1 MKCWVLSLAFAMLF
15 GISLA
20 SAADGTFIGKVVDP
34 PANAPTTT
42 GWIFIQGRNNMLR
55 RVEVSHAEILFG
67 EDVPVDQRHKCTSK
81 CLSPGQ
87 EVRVTAHQ
95 DSSGEW
101 QAKRVEIL
109 KIANKMAG
117 TTHRAETFSSFDHFF
132 ASPQITNVERFC
144 IAPSTE
150 KSN

>member
-15 GISLA
+15 AVPSVF
-20 SAADGTFIGKVVDP
+20 AADGTFIGKVVDP
-34 PANAPTTT
+34 PANAPVAT
-42 GWIFIQGRNNMLR
+42 GWIFIQSRNNMLR

-109 KIANKMAG
+109 KIATKMAE
-117 TTHRAETFSSFDHFF
+117 TPHREETFSSFDHFF
-132 ASPQITNVERFC
+132 VSSQVTNVDRFC

>member
-15 GISLA
+15 GISSA

-55 RVEVSHAEILFG
+55 RVEVSHAEILFD
-67 EDVPVDQRHKCTSK
+67 EDVPVDQRHKCTAE

-95 DSSGEW
+95 DASGEW

-109 KIANKMAG
+109 KIANKMAE
-117 TTHRAETFSSFDHFF
+117 TTHRAETFSSFDHFLL
-132 ASPQITNVERFC
+132 PLR
-144 IAPSTE
+144 
-150 KSN
+150 

>member
-1 MKCWVLSLAFAMLF
+1 MKCWLLSLAFAILF
-15 GISLA
+15 AVPSA
-20 SAADGTFIGKVVDP
+20 FAADGTFIGKVVDP
-34 PANAPTTT
+34 PTNAPAAT
-42 GWIFIQGRNNMLR
+42 GWIFIQGKNNMLR

-67 EDVPVDQRHKCTSK
+67 DDIPQEQRHKCSSE
-81 CLSPGQ
+81 CLSSGQ

-109 KIANKMAG
+109 KIASKI
-117 TTHRAETFSSFDHFF
+117 AES
-132 ASPQITNVERFC
+132 SPQIAIFSKFDGVCTLSQITNGGKFC
-144 IAPSTE
+144 IASPTE

>member
-15 GISLA
+15 AVPSVF
-20 SAADGTFIGKVVDP
+20 AADGTFIGKVVDP
-34 PANAPTTT
+34 PANAPVAT
-42 GWIFIQGRNNMLR
+42 GWIFIQGKNNMLR

-109 KIANKMAG
+109 KIATKMA
-117 TTHRAETFSSFDHFF
+117 ET
-132 ASPQITNVERFC
+132 ASRGNFL
-144 IAPSTE
+144 
-150 KSN
+150 KF